1 MRETSRRQDKKPIV
15 NNYQNMGNIG
25 GDGPAAYRYTNAR
38 LAKISE
44 DGMLNGLKKKI
55 VDFVPNYDEND
66 EEPVTLPSV
75 FPNLLCNPNTGI
87 GM

>member
-1 MRETSRRQDKKPIV
+1 
-15 NNYQNMGNIG
+15 MGNIG

-44 DGMLNGLKKKI
+44 DGMLNSLKKKI

-66 EEPVTLPSV
+66 EEHVTLPSV

>member
-1 MRETSRRQDKKPIV
+1 MRYPLIDFHG
-15 NNYQNMGNIG
+15 NMGNIG

-38 LAKISE
+38 LAKIVGE
-44 DGMLNGLKKKI
+44 GMRNGLRKKI
-55 VDFVPNYDEND
+55 VDFVRNYDEND